1 MKRMSQT
8 ARLRIIGRAVS
19 ANEPATSNLG
29 ELRDWIVRGVPS
41 PDHAISYLVLAVLY
55 GSIPN
60 FDLIKA
66 FTRRWR
72 IDGLGGLIDHHLAR
86 SRRGG
91 TRLPIRVESGVIVDV
106 TDTSRSKYTTG
117 IQRVARETL
126 TRWHA
131 ERPLTLVAWRAE
143 GEILVTLS
151 SEEVSRVL
159 IRGSDPATQLPR
171 EFILPF
177 RATVVLPEISV
188 SAERTARLRTIA
200 RFSGGRSVAIGFD
213 CIPVTTAETAGAG
226 MPGAFSK
233 YLSMLA
239 RFDAIAPI
247 SSASAHEY
255 KGWRR
260 MLSGAG
266 LVGPDI
272 REISLPF
279 AAGTFDEA
287 HARKTR
293 SQLGLDDTRIVLSVG
308 SHEPRKNHLNLLHAA
323 EIAWRAGEEF
333 SLVLVGGNAWDTDR
347 FDQMVVKLRRAGR
360 RIVQLSGVE
369 DEVIWDLYGLAEFSV
384 FCSLNEGFGLPVVES
399 LSIGTPVITSNFGS
413 MRELGEGR
421 GALLVNPRDVDQLA
435 AGMIN
440 LLSNQAE
447 LKALTEMTSNLPVSS
462 WQTYADEL
470 WDFASAPNRA

>member
-1 MKRMSQT
+1 
-8 ARLRIIGRAVS
+8 
-19 ANEPATSNLG
+19 
-29 ELRDWIVRGVPS
+29 
-41 PDHAISYLVLAVLY
+41 
-55 GSIPN
+55 
-60 FDLIKA
+60 
-66 FTRRWR
+66 
-72 IDGLGGLIDHHLAR
+72 
-86 SRRGG
+86 
-91 TRLPIRVESGVIVDV
+91 
-106 TDTSRSKYTTG
+106 
-117 IQRVARETL
+117 
-126 TRWHA
+126 
-131 ERPLTLVAWRAE
+131 
-143 GEILVTLS
+143 
-151 SEEVSRVL
+151 
-159 IRGSDPATQLPR
+159 
-171 EFILPF
+171 
-177 RATVVLPEISV
+177 
-188 SAERTARLRTIA
+188 
-200 RFSGGRSVAIGFD
+200 
-213 CIPVTTAETAGAG
+213 

-399 LSIGTPVITSNFGS
+399 LSIGTPVITSDFGS

-440 LLSNQAE
+440 LLSNEAE